1 MSNHLI
7 IMAGGVG
14 SRFWPMSTPEKPKQF
29 IDVLGVGKTLLQLTV
44 ERFGN
49 LFTPDRIWVVTSANY
64 RNVVMEQLPGIPS
77 ENVLLEPCMRN
88 TAPCIGYVAWKIKQR
103 HPDATMVVSPAD
115 HIVLNGTAFRKVIE
129 TGIDFVRGTA
139 RVLTL
144 GMQPTFP
151 NTGYG
156 YIHSGQRVAGSEIN
170 QVQAFKE
177 KPSLEVARQY
187 LAEGGYHWNAG
198 IFLWDAATAV
208 DALRRYEPDMAAI
221 LDEMGESFY
230 TPAEQETV
238 NRLFPTCKNISID
251 YAVMER
257 LSGTANG
264 DNDGLYV
271 LPGDFGWSDLGTWG
285 SLYEQLE
292 KDGEG
297 NAVVGERVNM
307 IESSGCVVRAP
318 QGKRMVL
325 QGMEDFIVAEDNGV
339 LMICKKDQEQRIKE
353 FSSK

>member
-1 MSNHLI
+1 MENHLI
-7 IMAGGVG
+7 VMAGGVG

-29 IDVLGVGKTLLQLTV
+29 IDVLGVGRSLLQLTV
-44 ERFGN
+44 DRFGG
-49 LFTPDRIWVVTSANY
+49 LFSPDRIWVVTSEAYHNL
-64 RNVVMEQLPGIPS
+64 VKEQLPDVPEDNI
-77 ENVLLEPCMRN
+77 LLEPCMRN

-115 HIVLNGTAFRKVIE
+115 HIVLNGTAFREVIE
-129 TGIDFVRGTA
+129 AGIEFVRGTA

-144 GMQPTFP
+144 GMHPTFP

-156 YIHSGQRVAGSEIN
+156 YIHEAEPFEGSDIRHVA
-170 QVQAFKE
+170 AFTE
-177 KPSLEVARQY
+177 KPNADLARQY

-198 IFLWDAATAV
+198 IFLWDATTAV
-208 DALRRYEPDMAAI
+208 DALRRYEPDMATI

-230 TPAEQETV
+230 TSAEQESV

-257 LSGTANG
+257 LSGVAN
-264 DNDGLYV
+264 NINEGLYV

-285 SLYEQLE
+285 SLYDQLE

-297 NAVVGERVNM
+297 NAVVGEGVTM

-325 QGMEDFIVAEDNGV
+325 QGMVDFIVADDNGV

-353 FSSK
+353 FSSR